1 MEQEEIVEFFRSP
14 AGKDVHTFRDI
25 EVQQKGQTDFRMT
38 KVINVF
44 GEKGEPI
51 CDYRRCNHKFS
62 IHGLGTPVCRCR
74 HPQNTGA
81 GVLNIF
87 SSR

>member
-1 MEQEEIVEFFRSP
+1 MIEFFRSLSD
-14 AGKDVHTFRDI
+14 KDVHTFRDI
-25 EVQQKGQTDFRMT
+25 EVQQKRQTESFRMT
-38 KVINVF
+38 KVINGF

-51 CDYRRCNHKFS
+51 CDYRRCDHKFS

-81 GVLNIF
+81 GVLNILS
-87 SSR
+87 SSRR